1 MKTESFTYINGIDT
15 KNTKTFIESKLVKK
29 YVLGRNKW
37 SKSIIS
43 QIEVDGIIDDFT
55 DDKFFENLPVYKMS
69 EIQIDNSIV
78 VSATMGGPKTAKK
91 KMDELGI
98 VNIDYFAFY
107 KYSNLLLTPP
117 PFIEDFKENY
127 LSNQI
132 EYINVYSNL
141 ADEKS
146 KKTFENILNFKI
158 TMNLEYMKE
167 YENTPSIQYFE
178 DEIYQLPQN
187 PVFVDGGGYTGD
199 TSMNFIQ
206 KHSDYK
212 KIYLFEPMT
221 KNMKQ
226 SKNNLSSYQNI
237 EYFECGLSNF
247 EGLVSFNDD
256 DASSSIAEDGN
267 TKINVN
273 YLDNIIDER
282 VDFIKFDIEGAEQD
296 AIDGAKKLIK
306 KYTPVM
312 AICIYHKAEDW
323 YRVPQKVFD
332 INPNYKIYL
341 RHYME
346 GISETVMY
354 FVPSHMNKELRI

>member
-1 MKTESFTYINGIDT
+1 MLNKDFTYTNSTDAQNT
-15 KNTKTFIESKLVKK
+15 KNFIESKKIKK

-43 QIEVDGIIDDFT
+43 QIKVDGVIDDFT
-55 DDKFFENLPVYKMS
+55 DDKFFENLPIYKMNA
-69 EIQIDNSIV
+69 IQKDNSIV
-78 VSATMGGPKTAKK
+78 VSATMGGPKTAKRK
-91 KMDELGI
+91 LDELGV

-117 PFIEDFKENY
+117 PFIEDFKEDY
-127 LSNQI
+127 LNNQA
-132 EYINVYSNL
+132 EYVSVYNKL
-141 ADEKS
+141 ADSKS
-146 KKTFENILNFKI
+146 KKVFEDILKFKI
-158 TMNLEYMKE
+158 TLNLEYMKE

-187 PVFVDGGGYTGD
+187 SIFVDGGGYTGD

-206 KHSDYK
+206 KFKNYK
-212 KIYLFEPMT
+212 KIYLFEPMIE
-221 KNMKQ
+221 NMKQ
-226 SKNNLSSYQNI
+226 AKNNLSSYQNI

-247 EGLVSFNDD
+247 EGVVSFNDD
-256 DASSSIAEDGN
+256 DASSAIIEEGN

-273 YLDNIIDER
+273 YLDNIIDDR

-306 KYTPVM
+306 NHNPVM

-323 YRVPQKVFD
+323 YKIPKKILS
-332 INPNYKIYL
+332 INSDYKIYL

-354 FVPSHMNKELRI
+354 FVPKQLIKG